1 MSILV
6 QKYGGQCV
14 ASPALIKQVAR
25 KVIEARSSG
34 YSVLV
39 VMSAM
44 GDATNDLISFA
55 HEVST
60 KPSPRELD
68 MLITVGERIS
78 ISLLSMAISD
88 LGFDSISFTGSQ
100 SGIITTGQHNRA
112 RVVDVRPGRIVESLK
127 QGKVV
132 IVAGFQGVSRQKEIT
147 TLGRGG
153 SDLTAVVLAKALA
166 ARRCELRKGVPGVMS
181 ADPEVVPDARLLDV
195 LSAEKLLELSCAGAS
210 VVHQRAAQ
218 FVCRERLPV
227 LICSGISE
235 GRGTMIV
242 SENKMR
248 KRADSE
254 TPSSERPEAAS
265 LDSVVSC
272 SPVYSISVD
281 FIGDGVLEIASLFEE
296 LSERDVMLDMAS
308 DSFSGREHCLKFV
321 VSEEDLPAA
330 EGALKQEELANA
342 LKWDVVR
349 DLAAV
354 SVVGSGFLSETA
366 VLGSIHRALAQ
377 AGVTAIRTTVS
388 ALRVSLLV
396 ARDKEQVAVRAIH
409 ELIGRRK
416 A

>member
-1 MSILV
+1 MSVLV

-14 ASPALIKQVAR
+14 ATPALIKQVAR
-25 KVIEARSSG
+25 KVIEARRAG

-44 GDATNDLISFA
+44 GNSTNDLISFA

-112 RVVDVRPGRIVESLK
+112 RIVDVRPGRIVDSLK
-127 QGKVV
+127 QGKIV
-132 IVAGFQGVSRQKEIT
+132 IVAGFQGVSQQKEIT

-166 ARRCELRKGVPGVMS
+166 AQRCELRKGVPGVMS
-181 ADPEVVPDARLLDV
+181 ADPNVVPDARLLDV

-210 VVHQRAAQ
+210 VVHRRAAQ

-235 GRGTMIV
+235 GRGTRIV
-242 SENKMR
+242 SENKMK
-248 KRADSE
+248 KRADSAAASGE
-254 TPSSERPEAAS
+254 CPEATS

-272 SPVYSISVD
+272 GPVCSISVD
-281 FIGDGVLEIASLFEE
+281 FIGDGALEIASLFEE
-296 LSERDVMLDMAS
+296 LSKRDVMLDMVS
-308 DSFSGREHCLKFV
+308 DSSSGRKHCLRFV
-321 VSEEDLPAA
+321 VSEEDLLAL
-330 EGALKQEELANA
+330 EGALKQDEFTNA
-342 LKWDVVR
+342 LKWDVVC
-349 DLAAV
+349 DLAEV
-354 SVVGSGFLSETA
+354 SVVGSGFLSEA
-366 VLGSIHRALAQ
+366 AILGSIHRALAQ
-377 AGVTAIRTTVS
+377 AGVVAIRTTVS
-388 ALRVSLLV
+388 ALRVSLLI
-396 ARDKEQVAVRAIH
+396 ARDKEKVAVGAIH
-409 ELIGRRK
+409 ELIQQG
-416 A
+416 